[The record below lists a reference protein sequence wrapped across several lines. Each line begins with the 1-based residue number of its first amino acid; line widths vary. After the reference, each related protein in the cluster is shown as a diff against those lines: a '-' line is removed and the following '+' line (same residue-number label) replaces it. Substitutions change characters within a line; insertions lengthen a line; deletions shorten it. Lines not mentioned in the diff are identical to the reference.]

1 MNKIFKLITSISFL
15 FFSINAALSEEN
27 FFNEALKMYQN
38 EKYEDA
44 RFMLERNI
52 VFNPKDA
59 KSYLYL
65 AKIYNHEEDQNKEEY
80 NLETTLLIEPN
91 NEEAILMLM
100 KIALKKSN
108 YSKVNDL
115 SQTFIK
121 VCKKLCD
128 ENNEIQKSLKNIE
141 PATMSLDQN
150 LNKILIIDFGS
161 QFTQLIARRIRELGV
176 FSEIVSHK
184 KIKIKHIDKSIK
196 GIILSGGPLNVYEI
210 NKYSFDKKIINLS
223 IPILGICF
231 GHQILSKLNGGRV
244 KQSKHREFGLAN
256 IYKKNE
262 SLLIKNFF
270 NKQKS
275 KKVWMSH
282 ADQVSK
288 LPKNFKVIASSTNSK
303 FAIVE
308 NKLNKFYGIQ
318 FHPEV
323 THTENGKKLIS
334 NFIFLIC
341 KIKRNWS
348 SKDQKIQLIK
358 EVKDQVGSEKVICAL
373 SGGVD
378 SSVVAQLL
386 NKAIGKKLYCIFVNT
401 GLLRKNEE
409 VQVVQTFKKRLKI
422 NLIYVNAEKEFLK
435 KLHNV
440 SDPEKKRKIIG
451 NLFIKIFERYA
462 KKIKNVKFLAQGT
475 LYPDLI
481 ESRSVTGSQ
490 TSKIKSH
497 HNVGGLPKKMKLKLV
512 EPLKFLFKDEVRKLG
527 LELNLNKDIISRH
540 PFPGP
545 GLAIRMPGL
554 ITNEKIKILKEADYY
569 FIQAL
574 RDHGLYHKIWQAY
587 AALLPVK
594 TVGVMGDNRTYEY
607 LCLLRAITSEDGM
620 TADFYEFKKSFME
633 TISNKIVNSI
643 RGINRVVYDI
653 TSKPPSTIELE

>member
-1 MNKIFKLITSISFL
+1 
-15 FFSINAALSEEN
+15 
-27 FFNEALKMYQN
+27 
-38 EKYEDA
+38 
-44 RFMLERNI
+44 
-52 VFNPKDA
+52 
-59 KSYLYL
+59 
-65 AKIYNHEEDQNKEEY
+65 
-80 NLETTLLIEPN
+80 
-91 NEEAILMLM
+91 
-100 KIALKKSN
+100 
-108 YSKVNDL
+108 
-115 SQTFIK
+115 
-121 VCKKLCD
+121 
-128 ENNEIQKSLKNIE
+128 
-141 PATMSLDQN
+141 MSLDNN
-150 LNKILIIDFGS
+150 LEKILIVDFGS

-176 FSEIVSHK
+176 FCEIMSHK
-184 KIKIKHIDKSIK
+184 KIKIKDFNISVK

-210 NKYSFDKKIINLS
+210 KKYSFDKKILEKK
-223 IPILGICF
+223 IPIFGICF
-231 GHQILSKLNGGRV
+231 GHQILSKLNGGKV

-256 IYKKNE
+256 ILKKKD
-262 SLLIKNFF
+262 SLLTKDFFKN
-270 NKQKS
+270 KK
-275 KKVWMSH
+275 KIKVWMSH
-282 ADQVSK
+282 ADQVSI
-288 LPKNFKVIASSTNSK
+288 LPKGFKVIASSQNSK

-308 NKLNKFYGIQ
+308 NKLKRFYGVQ

-323 THTENGKKLIS
+323 THSENGKKIIS
-334 NFIFLIC
+334 NFVFLIC
-341 KIKRNWS
+341 GIKRNWS
-348 SKDQKIQLIK
+348 SKDQKIKLIND
-358 EVKDQVGSEKVICAL
+358 VRRQVGNNKVICAL

-386 NKAIGKKLYCIFVNT
+386 NKAIGKNLYCIFVNT

-409 VQVVQTFKKRLKI
+409 KQVVATFKKRLRI
-422 NLIYVNAEKEFLK
+422 NLIYVNAEREFIK
-435 KLHNV
+435 KLNNI

-481 ESRSVTGSQ
+481 ESKSVTGSQ

-527 LELNLNKDIISRH
+527 LELNLNKEIISRH

-554 ITNEKIKILKEADYY
+554 ITKEKINILKEADHY

-574 RDHGLYHKIWQAY
+574 REHNLYHKIWQAY

-620 TADFYEFKKSFME
+620 TADFFEFKKSFIQE
-633 TISNKIVNSI
+633 ISNKIVNSI

>member
-1 MNKIFKLITSISFL
+1 
-15 FFSINAALSEEN
+15 
-27 FFNEALKMYQN
+27 
-38 EKYEDA
+38 
-44 RFMLERNI
+44 
-52 VFNPKDA
+52 
-59 KSYLYL
+59 
-65 AKIYNHEEDQNKEEY
+65 
-80 NLETTLLIEPN
+80 
-91 NEEAILMLM
+91 
-100 KIALKKSN
+100 
-108 YSKVNDL
+108 
-115 SQTFIK
+115 
-121 VCKKLCD
+121 
-128 ENNEIQKSLKNIE
+128 
-141 PATMSLDQN
+141 MSLDQN
-150 LNKILIIDFGS
+150 LDKILIIDFGS

-176 FSEIVSHK
+176 FSEIISHK
-184 KIKIKHIDKSIK
+184 KIKLKDIDQTIK
-196 GIILSGGPLNVYEI
+196 GIILSGGPLNVYQI
-210 NKYSFDKKIINLS
+210 NKYSFDKKIINLNV
-223 IPILGICF
+223 PILGICF
-231 GHQILSKLNGGRV
+231 GHQILSKLNGGKV

-256 IYKKNE
+256 IFKKNE

-308 NKLNKFYGIQ
+308 NKLKKFYGIQ

-409 VQVVQTFKKRLKI
+409 VQVVQTFKKRLKM

-435 KLHNV
+435 KLNNV

-481 ESRSVTGSQ
+481 ESKSVTGSQ

-527 LELNLNKDIISRH
+527 LELNLTKDIISRH

-545 GLAIRMPGL
+545 GLAIRMPGM
-554 ITNEKIKILKEADYY
+554 ITNDKIKILKEADYY

-574 RDHGLYHKIWQAY
+574 KDHGLYHKIWQAY

-633 TISNKIVNSI
+633 TISNQIVNSI

>member
-1 MNKIFKLITSISFL
+1 
-15 FFSINAALSEEN
+15 
-27 FFNEALKMYQN
+27 
-38 EKYEDA
+38 
-44 RFMLERNI
+44 
-52 VFNPKDA
+52 
-59 KSYLYL
+59 
-65 AKIYNHEEDQNKEEY
+65 
-80 NLETTLLIEPN
+80 
-91 NEEAILMLM
+91 
-100 KIALKKSN
+100 
-108 YSKVNDL
+108 
-115 SQTFIK
+115 
-121 VCKKLCD
+121 
-128 ENNEIQKSLKNIE
+128 
-141 PATMSLDQN
+141 MSLDQS

-161 QFTQLIARRIRELGV
+161 QFTQLIARRIREFGV
-176 FSEIVSHK
+176 FSEIISHK
-184 KIKIKHIDKSIK
+184 IINNKKIDNTTK

-210 NKYSFDKKIINLS
+210 KRYSFDKKIIQRG

-231 GHQILSKLNGGRV
+231 GHQILSKINGGKV

-256 IYKKNE
+256 ISKKKN
-262 SLLIKNFF
+262 SPLTKNFF
-270 NKQKS
+270 KRKKS
-275 KKVWMSH
+275 IKAWMSH
-282 ADQVSK
+282 ADEVSK

-308 NKLNKFYGIQ
+308 DKFKKFYGVQ

-323 THTENGKKLIS
+323 THTENGKIIIK
-334 NFIFLIC
+334 NFLFLVC
-341 KIKRNWS
+341 KIKKNWS
-348 SKDQKIQLIK
+348 VKNQKIKLIN
-358 EVKDQVGSEKVICAL
+358 EVRNQVGNNKVICAL

-409 VQVVQTFKKRLKI
+409 KQVISTFKKRLRV
-422 NLIYVNAEKEFLK
+422 NLIYVNAEKEFIK
-435 KLHNV
+435 KLKNI

-481 ESRSVTGSQ
+481 ESKSVTGSE

-512 EPLKFLFKDEVRKLG
+512 EPLRLLFKDEVRKLG
-527 LELNLNKDIISRH
+527 LELNLSKEIISRH

-545 GLAIRMPGL
+545 GLAIRMPGI
-554 ITNEKIKILKEADYY
+554 ITKEKINILKEADNL
-569 FIQAL
+569 FIQGL
-574 RDHGLYHKIWQAY
+574 KDYKLYHKIWQAY

-607 LCLLRAITSEDGM
+607 LCLLRAITSQDGM
-620 TADFYEFKKSFME
+620 TADFFEFKKSFIQE
-633 TISNKIVNSI
+633 ISNKIVNSI

>member
-1 MNKIFKLITSISFL
+1 
-15 FFSINAALSEEN
+15 
-27 FFNEALKMYQN
+27 
-38 EKYEDA
+38 
-44 RFMLERNI
+44 
-52 VFNPKDA
+52 
-59 KSYLYL
+59 
-65 AKIYNHEEDQNKEEY
+65 
-80 NLETTLLIEPN
+80 
-91 NEEAILMLM
+91 
-100 KIALKKSN
+100 
-108 YSKVNDL
+108 
-115 SQTFIK
+115 
-121 VCKKLCD
+121 
-128 ENNEIQKSLKNIE
+128 
-141 PATMSLDQN
+141 
-150 LNKILIIDFGS
+150 
-161 QFTQLIARRIRELGV
+161 LGV
-176 FSEIVSHK
+176 FSEIISHK
-184 KIKIKHIDKSIK
+184 KIKLKDIDQTVK
-196 GIILSGGPLNVYEI
+196 GIILSGGPLNVYQI
-210 NKYSFDKKIINLS
+210 NKYSFDKKIINLNV
-223 IPILGICF
+223 PILGICF

-244 KQSKHREFGLAN
+244 KQSKHREFGLTN
-256 IYKKNE
+256 IFKKNK

-308 NKLNKFYGIQ
+308 NRLKRFYGIQ

-348 SKDQKIQLIK
+348 SKDQKIQLIN

-409 VQVVQTFKKRLKI
+409 IQVVQTFKRRLKM

-435 KLHNV
+435 KLNNV

-451 NLFIKIFERYA
+451 NLFIKIFERYS

-481 ESRSVTGSQ
+481 ESKSVTGSQ

-527 LELNLNKDIISRH
+527 FELNLNKDIISRH

-554 ITNEKIKILKEADYY
+554 ITNDKIKILKEADYY

-620 TADFYEFKKSFME
+620 TADFYEFKKPFME
-633 TISNKIVNSI
+633 KISNQIVNNI

>member
-1 MNKIFKLITSISFL
+1 
-15 FFSINAALSEEN
+15 
-27 FFNEALKMYQN
+27 
-38 EKYEDA
+38 
-44 RFMLERNI
+44 
-52 VFNPKDA
+52 
-59 KSYLYL
+59 
-65 AKIYNHEEDQNKEEY
+65 
-80 NLETTLLIEPN
+80 
-91 NEEAILMLM
+91 
-100 KIALKKSN
+100 
-108 YSKVNDL
+108 
-115 SQTFIK
+115 
-121 VCKKLCD
+121 
-128 ENNEIQKSLKNIE
+128 
-141 PATMSLDQN
+141 MSLDQN
-150 LNKILIIDFGS
+150 LDKILIIDFGS

-176 FSEIVSHK
+176 FSEIISHK
-184 KIKIKHIDKSIK
+184 KIKLKDVDQTIK
-196 GIILSGGPLNVYEI
+196 GIILSGGPLNVYQI
-210 NKYSFDKKIINLS
+210 NKYSFDKKIINLN

-244 KQSKHREFGLAN
+244 KQSKHREFGLASIN
-256 IYKKNE
+256 KKND
-262 SLLIKNFF
+262 SLLTKNFF

-308 NKLNKFYGIQ
+308 NKLKKFYGIQ

-358 EVKDQVGSEKVICAL
+358 EAKDQVGTAKVICAL

-409 VQVVQTFKKRLKI
+409 VQVVRTFKKRLKM

-481 ESRSVTGSQ
+481 ESKSVTGSQ

-527 LELNLNKDIISRH
+527 LELNLSKDIISRH

-554 ITNEKIKILKEADYY
+554 ITNDKIKILKEADYY

-574 RDHGLYHKIWQAY
+574 KDHGLYHKIWQAY

-633 TISNKIVNSI
+633 TISNQIVNSI

>member
-1 MNKIFKLITSISFL
+1 
-15 FFSINAALSEEN
+15 
-27 FFNEALKMYQN
+27 
-38 EKYEDA
+38 
-44 RFMLERNI
+44 
-52 VFNPKDA
+52 
-59 KSYLYL
+59 
-65 AKIYNHEEDQNKEEY
+65 
-80 NLETTLLIEPN
+80 
-91 NEEAILMLM
+91 
-100 KIALKKSN
+100 
-108 YSKVNDL
+108 
-115 SQTFIK
+115 
-121 VCKKLCD
+121 
-128 ENNEIQKSLKNIE
+128 
-141 PATMSLDQN
+141 MSLDQN
-150 LNKILIIDFGS
+150 LSKILIIDFGS

-176 FSEIVSHK
+176 FSEIISHK
-184 KIKIKHIDKSIK
+184 KIKLEYFDPAVK
-196 GIILSGGPLNVYEI
+196 GIILSGGPLNVYQI
-210 NKYSFDKKIINLS
+210 NKYSFDKKIINLN

-256 IYKKNE
+256 IYKKNK

-270 NKQKS
+270 NKQKT

-288 LPKNFKVIASSTNSK
+288 LPKNFKVIASSANSK

-308 NKLNKFYGIQ
+308 NKLKKFYGIQ

-409 VQVVQTFKKRLKI
+409 VQVVQTFKKRLKM

-435 KLHNV
+435 KLNNV

-481 ESRSVTGSQ
+481 ESKSVTGSQ

-527 LELNLNKDIISRH
+527 LELNLSKDIISRH

-554 ITNEKIKILKEADYY
+554 ITNDKIKILKEADYY

-607 LCLLRAITSEDGM
+607 VCLLRAITSEDGM

-633 TISNKIVNSI
+633 TVSNQIVNSI

>member
-1 MNKIFKLITSISFL
+1 
-15 FFSINAALSEEN
+15 
-27 FFNEALKMYQN
+27 
-38 EKYEDA
+38 
-44 RFMLERNI
+44 
-52 VFNPKDA
+52 
-59 KSYLYL
+59 
-65 AKIYNHEEDQNKEEY
+65 
-80 NLETTLLIEPN
+80 
-91 NEEAILMLM
+91 
-100 KIALKKSN
+100 
-108 YSKVNDL
+108 
-115 SQTFIK
+115 
-121 VCKKLCD
+121 
-128 ENNEIQKSLKNIE
+128 
-141 PATMSLDQN
+141 MSLDKN

-161 QFTQLIARRIRELGV
+161 QFTQLIARRIRESGV
-176 FSEIVSHK
+176 YSEIISHK
-184 KIKIKHIDKSIK
+184 KVKNKNIDNSIK
-196 GIILSGGPLNVYEI
+196 GIILSGGPLNVYQI
-210 NKYSFDKKIINLS
+210 NKYSFDKKIIKNQ
-223 IPILGICF
+223 IPVLGICF

-244 KQSKHREFGLAN
+244 KQSKYREFGLVN
-256 IYKKNE
+256 IRKKRE
-262 SLLIKNFF
+262 SILTKNFF
-270 NKQKS
+270 NKKNIN
-275 KKVWMSH
+275 KVWMSH

-288 LPKNFKVIASSTNSK
+288 LPKNFNVIASSQNSK
-303 FAIVE
+303 FAIIE
-308 NKLNKFYGIQ
+308 NKKKNFYGVQ

-323 THTENGKKLIS
+323 THTENGKKLIN

-348 SKDQKIQLIK
+348 SKDQKIKLIK
-358 EVKDQVGSEKVICAL
+358 DVQNLVGKNKVICAL

-386 NKAIGKKLYCIFVNT
+386 NKAIGKNLFCIFVNT

-409 VQVVQTFKKRLKI
+409 IQVVKTFKKKLKI
-422 NLIYVNAEKEFLK
+422 NLIYVNAENEFLR
-435 KLHNV
+435 KLNNV

-462 KKIKNVKFLAQGT
+462 KRIKNVKFLAQGT

-481 ESRSVTGSQ
+481 ESKSVTGSQ

-527 LELNLNKDIISRH
+527 LELKLSKEIILRH

-545 GLAIRMPGL
+545 GLAIRMPGI
-554 ITNEKIKILKEADYY
+554 ITKEKIKILKEADNY

-574 RDHGLYHKIWQAY
+574 RDYNLYNKIWQAY

-620 TADFYEFKKSFME
+620 TADFYDFKKSFIQM
-633 TISNKIVNSI
+633 ISNKIVNSI
-643 RGINRVVYDI
+643 RGVNRVVYDV

>member
-1 MNKIFKLITSISFL
+1 M
-15 FFSINAALSEEN
+15 
-27 FFNEALKMYQN
+27 
-38 EKYEDA
+38 
-44 RFMLERNI
+44 R
-52 VFNPKDA
+52 
-59 KSYLYL
+59 
-65 AKIYNHEEDQNKEEY
+65 
-80 NLETTLLIEPN
+80 
-91 NEEAILMLM
+91 
-100 KIALKKSN
+100 
-108 YSKVNDL
+108 
-115 SQTFIK
+115 
-121 VCKKLCD
+121 
-128 ENNEIQKSLKNIE
+128 
-141 PATMSLDQN
+141 LDQN
-150 LNKILIIDFGS
+150 LDKVLIVDFGS

-176 FSEIVSHK
+176 FSEIISHK
-184 KIKIKHIDKSIK
+184 KIKLKHINKTIR
-196 GIILSGGPLNVYEI
+196 GIILSGGPLNVYQI
-210 NKYSFDKKIINLS
+210 KKYSFDKKILNLS

-231 GHQILSKLNGGRV
+231 GHQILSKLNGGSV

-256 IYKKNE
+256 IYKKRE
-262 SLLIKNFF
+262 SFLTNNFF
-270 NKQKS
+270 SKQKL

-288 LPKNFKVIASSTNSK
+288 LPKNFKVIASSANSK
-303 FAIVE
+303 FAIIE
-308 NKLNKFYGIQ
+308 NEIKKYYGVQ

-323 THTENGKKLIS
+323 THTENGKKIIS

-358 EVKDQVGSEKVICAL
+358 EVKDQVGSNKVICAL

-401 GLLRKNEE
+401 GLLRKNED
-409 VQVVQTFKKRLKI
+409 VQVVQTFKKRLKM
-422 NLIYVNAEKEFLK
+422 NFIYVNAEKEFLK
-435 KLHNV
+435 KLTNV

-451 NLFIKIFERYA
+451 NLFIKIFDQYA

-554 ITNEKIKILKEADYY
+554 ITNEKILILKEADYY

-620 TADFYEFKKSFME
+620 TADFFEFKKSFMAS
-633 TISNKIVNSI
+633 ISNKIVNNI